1 MNNSRNN
8 DIHTPESIHLENNFS
23 ENIIARDRTRS
34 EEPWST
40 EGEHLMKDWMK
51 QIFNL
56 QSRHD
61 EAGYYYKKMRK
72 IWGLP
77 CILIPSIMAPV
88 TNVYSKWKFIQY
100 INMGAFVLVAI
111 FTGVDSF
118 FSFALRRERHFTQS
132 TRYGEL
138 HSEMQIELIKER
150 RYRMQTDVFF
160 TRIQMK
166 YDMLNAN
173 APVFP
178 THLKDKTYDY
188 PYSSSEP

>member
-77 CILIPSIMAPV
+77 CILIPSIMIIHL
-88 TNVYSKWKFIQY
+88 NVYSKWKFIQY

-111 FTGVDSF
+111 ILVWI
-118 FSFALRRERHFTQS
+118 LLV
-132 TRYGEL
+132 L
-138 HSEMQIELIKER
+138 HYEEKDILLNQHD
-150 RYRMQTDVFF
+150 T
-160 TRIQMK
+160 K
-166 YDMLNAN
+166 YI
-173 APVFP
+173 
-178 THLKDKTYDY
+178 LKCK
-188 PYSSSEP
+188 

>member
-61 EAGYYYKKMRK
+61 EAGYFYKKLIK
-72 IWGLP
+72 ILVIP
-77 CILIPSIMAPV
+77 CILIPYIMSPF
-88 TNVYSKWKFIQY
+88 TNVYSKCKFIQY
-100 INMGAFVLVAI
+100 I
-111 FTGVDSF
+111 
-118 FSFALRRERHFTQS
+118 
-132 TRYGEL
+132 
-138 HSEMQIELIKER
+138 
-150 RYRMQTDVFF
+150 
-160 TRIQMK
+160 
-166 YDMLNAN
+166 
-173 APVFP
+173 
-178 THLKDKTYDY
+178 
-188 PYSSSEP
+188 